1 MLKRMKPSG
10 WSPFS
15 WRLEL
20 DQVHMKLEEI
30 MGLRLGRKQVP
41 WREGV
46 HGFLGVTHCRGAEMH
61 NFTIFA
67 WQGQVL
73 PPVGQ
78 GENQD
83 LEASC

>member
-1 MLKRMKPSG
+1 MG
-10 WSPFS
+10 S
-15 WRLEL
+15 WASHIAEVDRN
-20 DQVHMKLEEI
+20 V
-30 MGLRLGRKQVP
+30 LGKFCGQ
-41 WREGV
+41 
-46 HGFLGVTHCRGAEMH
+46 EMH

-83 LEASC
+83 LDRETQGDLTASRSPIFT